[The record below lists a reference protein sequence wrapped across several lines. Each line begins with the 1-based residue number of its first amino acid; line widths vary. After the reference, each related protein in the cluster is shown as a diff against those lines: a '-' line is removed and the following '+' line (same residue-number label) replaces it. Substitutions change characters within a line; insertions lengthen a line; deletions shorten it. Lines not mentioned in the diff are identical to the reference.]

1 MFALCTLKTRVYR
14 QQNDCLRLDLQP
26 KPEVAVARQSL
37 ARGGDQMMNK
47 NVEQDIWKALTLC
60 RRYCSAHFDEQQA
73 QVVAADGTMRCT

>member
-1 MFALCTLKTRVYR
+1 
-14 QQNDCLRLDLQP
+14 
-26 KPEVAVARQSL
+26 
-37 ARGGDQMMNK
+37 MMNK